1 MDSLDP
7 EGEHGGWSYQDLES
21 PPREDPRYPRL
32 QIENRCY
39 RSREFRKLHLE
50 VAHRQDG
57 LEASL
62 QQSPSSQHWFKI
74 LQRCDSNA
82 SPSNDSASLMLSR
95 SAGGHN
101 LQPLAVLPE
110 RRDFNDASV

>member
-21 PPREDPRYPRL
+21 PPRDDPRYPRL

-62 QQSPSSQHWFKI
+62 QLSPRWQHQFRI
-74 LQRCDSNA
+74 PQRCESNA
-82 SPSNDSASLMLSR
+82 GPSNDYVSSILSR
-95 SAGGHN
+95 SAGDHS
-101 LQPLAVLPE
+101 LQPQGVLPQS
-110 RRDFNDASV
+110 RDFKDASV